1 MRVRIVIGI
10 PVVTLLTP
18 IAAYIGFIG
27 GLLGCI
33 VLGVILYGNPYKFLH
48 APGIAEW
55 SRTVGSVLCYG
66 AGAACALVLWLSYF
80 SVLLLFR
87 SVEKRH

>member
-48 APGIAEW
+48 APGIPE
-55 SRTVGSVLCYG
+55 
-66 AGAACALVLWLSYF
+66 
-80 SVLLLFR
+80 
-87 SVEKRH
+87 